1 MIYKNLRAILPV
13 LSLLAIIN
21 IQSPVDA
28 KPKTFTY
35 KCIHSPSKGLQLTP
49 NIPGSVLR
57 DGSCYVP
64 VEAGKCVATKGGDPF
79 QTLVEGTSISGFY
92 ECYPDDRTETDKI
105 TGKKYYKFSP
115 VPLEME
121 FVLQK

>member
-13 LSLLAIIN
+13 LSLLTIIN

-49 NIPGSVLR
+49 NIPGSVLK

-64 VEAGKCVATKGGDPF
+64 VEAGKCVATTAETPI
-79 QTLVEGTSISGFY
+79 QRAVEGTSISGFY
-92 ECYPDDRTETDKI
+92 ECHPDDRTETDKI

-115 VPLEME
+115 VPVEME